1 MAQSRAPRLRKS
13 VTVQAEGIKS
23 AAKTVKIVPKELI
36 SRRLSPG
43 FQLKVTWLMW
53 HKLGNRSNT
62 KETSMSKYLEHNKHP
77 RGDTSA
83 KQSIHQFR
91 VHRKLHLQS
100 FQVEFF
106 SQKCEESKRS
116 KRIQKFKAQSLPCQ
130 PFCNKK
136 KSQRFRSFFSV
147 QASYLFFASQCTSPR
162 GYTSVLAQSL
172 FTTKLQACLFSMS
185 FFT

>member
-1 MAQSRAPRLRKS
+1 MAPSRAPRLRKS

-100 FQVEFF
+100 FQVEFW
-106 SQKCEESKRS
+106 SQKYEESKRFFFHGLKKNS
-116 KRIQKFKAQSLPCQ
+116 KLRQLCLVPLVPVQILSNFSEIFSIQAEIRIYSLRRNARRPGAT
-130 PFCNKK
+130 P
-136 KSQRFRSFFSV
+136 
-147 QASYLFFASQCTSPR
+147 QC
-162 GYTSVLAQSL
+162 
-172 FTTKLQACLFSMS
+172 
-185 FFT
+185 

>member
-1 MAQSRAPRLRKS
+1 MAPSRAPRLRKS

-106 SQKCEESKRS
+106 SQKYEESKRC
-116 KRIQKFKAQSLPCQ
+116 FFFHGL
-130 PFCNKK
+130 KK
-136 KSQRFRSFFSV
+136 KSKLRQLCLVPLVPVQILSNFSEIFSV
-147 QASYLFFASQCTSPR
+147 QAELRIYSLRRNARRPGATPQC
-162 GYTSVLAQSL
+162 
-172 FTTKLQACLFSMS
+172 
-185 FFT
+185 